1 MSENQSPTP
10 SSDSQDVPFQPSL
23 DGVNCSP
30 DSEVSTSKET
40 SGVAADSP
48 SSVNSQLGEQQDS
61 EQAADVWETVAL
73 PGTLGEAPSAAIEPP
88 TATADSALSPDRENE
103 LLTLIHDLNECNDAL
118 LARTSQLEEALEA
131 TRLALAAEIEKARAA
146 HSKMT
151 SQISAEQATAQ
162 QTAQNAQQQV
172 AKLVSQ
178 LDVSEQACSRQHLII
193 ENLQTELS
201 NCQERIVQ
209 LEHECAVI
217 TQQHATEA
225 QARTQAETTSRDL
238 RSRLQR
244 QQRYTLQF
252 KAALEKSLSA
262 KIQQPASAADHAEQP
277 QSAAP
282 KEPVPMPRAQRIM
295 PWASGS
301 AAAFQGIDPHLESL
315 IRGASQPADVP
326 AAPAAASDYPTT
338 AADQEAEAALWQD
351 LERVMKASEAAP
363 SPPEEETTKDAVDA
377 AADKVAA
384 QSPRHSQPTPHIS
397 VDLVES
403 NTAAEDTVPA
413 ELDAIAPAVASSF
426 AAATGQRSD
435 AETRFVEPSPW
446 GNPLPMQPPEMG
458 PETDSGTTSATG
470 YLPVKDDA
478 AAVSPLVRPTR
489 SPKKLGS
496 LSAVQ
501 LPTFKKAKAS
511 SNSFQR

>member
-1 MSENQSPTP
+1 MSENQSSTP
-10 SSDSQDVPFQPSL
+10 SSGSQDVPFQPSL

-30 DSEVSTSKET
+30 DSEVSIGEETSK
-40 SGVAADSP
+40 AAEKLSSLASP
-48 SSVNSQLGEQQDS
+48 HSGEQEDS
-61 EQAADVWETVAL
+61 KQAADVWEAVDL
-73 PGTLGEAPSAAIEPP
+73 PGTLGRPPTAAIEPP
-88 TATADSALSPDRENE
+88 NATADSALSPDRENE

-262 KIQQPASAADHAEQP
+262 KMQPTSAADHAEQP

-282 KEPVPMPRAQRIM
+282 KEPVPMPKAQRIM

-315 IRGASQPADVP
+315 IRRASQPADVP
-326 AAPAAASDYPTT
+326 AAPAAASDELTN

-351 LERVMKASEAAP
+351 LERVMKASETAP
-363 SPPEEETTKDAVDA
+363 PSEEETTKDAAAA

-384 QSPRHSQPTPHIS
+384 QSPRHSQPTFPIS

-403 NTAAEDTVPA
+403 NAVTENAVPA
-413 ELDAIAPAVASSF
+413 KLDAIAPVIASSF

-435 AETRFVEPSPW
+435 AEIRFVEPSPW
-446 GNPLPMQPPEMG
+446 GNPLPTQPPEIS
-458 PETDSGTTSATG
+458 PETDSGATSATG

-478 AAVSPLVRPTR
+478 AVSPLVRPTR
-489 SPKKLGS
+489 SLQKLSS

-511 SNSFQR
+511 SSSFQR